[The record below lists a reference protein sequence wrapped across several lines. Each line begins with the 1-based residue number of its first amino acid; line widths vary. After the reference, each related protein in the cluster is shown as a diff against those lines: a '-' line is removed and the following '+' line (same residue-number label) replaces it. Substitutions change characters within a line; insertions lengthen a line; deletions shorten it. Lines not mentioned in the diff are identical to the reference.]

1 MITDREKTLLLA
13 IVNEHIRTSRP
24 VGSQIIVEKYLSD
37 VSSATI
43 RNDMA
48 KLEESGLIEQP
59 HTSAGRVPT
68 PRGYEYYVHYFLK
81 EKQPTS
87 TDQNQLTQAVKPAR
101 GGEERVRL
109 AAKAMADVS
118 AEAVI
123 VGFSARDFYYT
134 GLSNLFKQP
143 EFAER
148 DVVYNFSEIIDRLD
162 EVMSDIYDQVDDDIR
177 ILVGQRNPFGRHCG
191 VLLTRCQY
199 DRQGGGVM
207 GILGPIRMAYGEQ
220 KGLLRYVQGLL
231 KR

>member
-1 MITDREKTLLLA
+1 MMTDREKNLLLA
-13 IVNEHIRTSRP
+13 IVNEHIRSSRP

-37 VSSATI
+37 VSSATV

-48 KLEESGLIEQP
+48 KLEELGLIEQP

-68 PRGYEYYVHYFLK
+68 PRGYEYYVQYFLK
-81 EKQPTS
+81 EKPPTPS
-87 TDQNQLTQAVKPAR
+87 DQNQLEQAVEQAK

-109 AAKAMADVS
+109 AAKAMAEL
-118 AEAVI
+118 ANEAVI
-123 VGFSARDFYYT
+123 VGFSQRDFYYT
-134 GLSNLFKQP
+134 GLSNIFRQP

-162 EVMSDIYDQVDDDIR
+162 EVMSDIYDQVNDDIQ
-177 ILVGQRNPFGRHCG
+177 IMVGQRNPFGRNCG
-191 VLLTRCQY
+191 VLLTKCRY
-199 DRQGGGVM
+199 DRRAGVM
-207 GILGPIRMAYGEQ
+207 GILGPVRMAYGEQ

>member
-1 MITDREKTLLLA
+1 MLTEREKTLLLA

-24 VGSQIIVEKYLSD
+24 VGSQIIVEKYLSG

-48 KLEESGLIEQP
+48 KLENSRLIEQP

-68 PRGYEYYVHYFLK
+68 DRGYEYYVQYFLK
-81 EKQPTS
+81 EKQPNS
-87 TDQNQLTQAVKPAR
+87 NQQNQLEQIVRQAR
-101 GGEERVRL
+101 GEEERVRV
-109 AAKAMADVS
+109 AAKAMAEVS

-123 VGFSARDFYYT
+123 VGFSDRDFYYT

-148 DVVYNFSEIIDRLD
+148 EVVYNFSEIIDRLD
-162 EVMSDIYDQVDDDIR
+162 EVMSDIYDQVDDKIQVM
-177 ILVGQRNPFGRHCG
+177 VGQRNPFGRHCG

-199 DRQGGGVM
+199 GRKVGGVM

-220 KGLLRYVQGLL
+220 MGLLRYVQGLL

>member
-1 MITDREKTLLLA
+1 LLA
-13 IVNEHIRTSRP
+13 IVDEHIRTTRP
-24 VGSQIIVEKYLSD
+24 VASQIIVEKYLSD

-48 KLEESGLIEQP
+48 RLEESGLIEQP

-68 PRGYEYYVHYFLK
+68 ARGYEYYVQYFLK
-81 EKQPTS
+81 EKQPNSADQQQLRQIVKQS
-87 TDQNQLTQAVKPAR
+87 T
-101 GGEERVRL
+101 GSEECIRSV
-109 AAKAMADVS
+109 AKAVAELS

-148 DVVYNFSEIIDRLD
+148 DVVYNFSEIIDHLD
-162 EVMSDIYDQVDDDIR
+162 EVMSDIYDNVDEEIR
-177 ILVGQRNPFGRHCG
+177 ILVGQRNPFGRNCA

-199 DRQGGGVM
+199 DRRADGIM

-220 KGLLRYVQGLL
+220 MGLLRYVQGLL
-231 KR
+231 KTQIY